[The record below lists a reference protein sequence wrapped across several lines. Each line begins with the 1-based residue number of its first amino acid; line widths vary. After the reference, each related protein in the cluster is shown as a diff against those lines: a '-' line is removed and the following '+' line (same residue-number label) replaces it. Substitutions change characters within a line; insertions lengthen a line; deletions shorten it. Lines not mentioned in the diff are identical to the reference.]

1 MNFLTRL
8 LMAHNPQ
15 GRSEMSA
22 SAPTERNPRSAGS
35 GANGGVSR
43 LTDEELVERFRDG
56 DKTTVVGEFVNRYAD
71 RVLRLALRV
80 TRNEQDAQEVLQN
93 VFLTLL
99 EKLSTFRGESKFSS
113 WLYRVALNASY
124 MHVGSKSR
132 RTGKEISLEDY
143 APYNEYG
150 MLEGVKE
157 KGWSD
162 LPDEDLLSREGM
174 EIIEK
179 AIEELPTKYR
189 VVFHLGDVEGLSDQ
203 EVADALDLTLS
214 ATKSRKRRARLFLRD
229 KLSDYYY
236 EWRFS
241 KESK

>member
-1 MNFLTRL
+1 MDLLARL
-8 LMAHNPQ
+8 LRA
-15 GRSEMSA
+15 SELRDKNDMGASSVGSHTMS
-22 SAPTERNPRSAGS
+22 GI
-35 GANGGVSR
+35 GG
-43 LTDEELVERFRDG
+43 LPDEELVVRFREG
-56 DKTTVVGEFVNRYAD
+56 DKTAVIEELVNRYAD
-71 RVLRLALRV
+71 KVMRLALRV

-113 WLYRVALNASY
+113 WLYRVALNAAY
-124 MHVGSKSR
+124 MHMGNKGR
-132 RTGKEISLEDY
+132 RTSKEISLEDY

-150 MLEGVKE
+150 MLEGVSE

-162 LPDEDLLSREGM
+162 LPDKELLGREGT
-174 EIIEK
+174 EIIVR

-203 EVADALDLTLS
+203 EVADALGLTLS

-229 KLSDYYY
+229 RLSDYYY
-236 EWRFS
+236 EWKSSRVS
-241 KESK
+241 E